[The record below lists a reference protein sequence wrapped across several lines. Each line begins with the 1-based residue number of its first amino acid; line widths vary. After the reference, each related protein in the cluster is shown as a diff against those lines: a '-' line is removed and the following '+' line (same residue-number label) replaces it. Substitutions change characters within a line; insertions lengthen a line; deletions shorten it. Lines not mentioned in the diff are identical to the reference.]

1 MRCIFCNN
9 EETKV
14 LDSRES
20 EDFTRRRREC
30 LNCEKRFTTYE
41 RAEAPQIYVIKK
53 DNIQEVFDRENL
65 KRGMLKACEKRPIPI
80 EKINEAL
87 NKIEAKL
94 RMLDANEINSKELG
108 NEVALMLK
116 QIDKVAYIRFAS
128 GYREFEDLGDFKK
141 EIQILTKKEDR

>member
-1 MRCIFCNN
+1 MRRIFCNN

-53 DNIQEVFDRENL
+53 DNRREVFDREKV
-65 KRGMLKACEKRPIPI
+65 KRGMVKACEKRPIPI

-128 GYREFEDLGDFKK
+128 VYREFEDLGDFKK